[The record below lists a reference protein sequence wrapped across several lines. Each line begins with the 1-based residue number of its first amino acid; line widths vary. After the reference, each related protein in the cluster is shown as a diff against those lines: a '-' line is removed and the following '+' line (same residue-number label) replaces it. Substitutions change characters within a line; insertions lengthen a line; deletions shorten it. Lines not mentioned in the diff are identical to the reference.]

1 MVLFDITRFKQ
12 RTCIF
17 YKYITRL
24 ILHVNTSHVM
34 ILTVITYET
43 SVCTLHNICKQ
54 KWLVHTRHT
63 SHMLAHL
70 NFHNNLHPTDDQ
82 T

>member
-1 MVLFDITRFKQ
+1 MLLFDITRVKQ

-17 YKYITRL
+17 YKYIIRL

-34 ILTVITYET
+34 ILIVILYET

-54 KWLVHTRHT
+54 KWLVHN
-63 SHMLAHL
+63 SH
-70 NFHNNLHPTDDQ
+70 FTYVGSFEF
-82 T
+82 